1 MAKMK
6 FKLNHAGVGQLMKS
20 TEMQNVL
27 EGRATEIKNRCG
39 DGYGQDV
46 YVGKSRA
53 NAMVFADSY
62 QAKRDNMKN
71 NTILKAVR

>member
-1 MAKMK
+1 MVKMK
-6 FKLNHAGVGQLMKS
+6 FKLNQAGVGQLLKS
-20 TEMQNVL
+20 PEMQSVL
-27 EGRATEIKNRCG
+27 TQHATEIKKRCG
-39 DGYGQDV
+39 DGFGQDV